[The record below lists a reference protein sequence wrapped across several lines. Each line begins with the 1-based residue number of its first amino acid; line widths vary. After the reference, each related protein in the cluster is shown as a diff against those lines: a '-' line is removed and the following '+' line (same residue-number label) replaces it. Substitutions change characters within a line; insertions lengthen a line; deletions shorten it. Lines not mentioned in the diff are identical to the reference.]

1 MKKLF
6 TLLALGILCS
16 FYAQAQTEFP
26 PVLVSEGVFL
36 GETIPLRDMPVT
48 ENWEGDPQ
56 DAFEIPQSVRI
67 NGRQKTNALPIGPD
81 PLAQTEPPYRD
92 PANLIVDWEG
102 ADIGESGGFIPP
114 DPSGAAGP
122 NHYVHAVNVRV
133 KIFDKTGTLLLGP
146 VSLAAFLGSGNND
159 GDPIVMYDQLADRFF
174 VSQFR
179 VSDNALIIG
188 VSTTPDPTGTYYVYE
203 YPLSTFP
210 DYPHYT
216 VWPDGYYLTANKG
229 GLNTYV
235 FERDEMLIGG
245 PSPSF
250 RGFNLPGVVGAPA
263 HVFSPEPANLL
274 GTDFIPGAPGYIVY
288 LQDDAWGG
296 VSEDHVKVWEITI
309 DWDGVSTISQPQE
322 IPLDP
327 FDSQFQAFGT
337 GDIFQPGTGQ
347 RIDSQ
352 QKIISYMANYRSFP
366 THNSFVFTFNVDID
380 GNDTSGVRWVEL
392 RNTGTDPW
400 TVFQQGTWTIADG
413 ESRFCSSS
421 SIDEE
426 GNIGLAYNLGSSSTP
441 AAIRFTGRMEGDPL
455 GTMTFPETT
464 IIDGPGIQTFSNRFG
479 DYAQMTMDINNRTF
493 WHTAQY
499 FQATN
504 SWATRIGAFQFITD
518 KTDDVGVYNFVTPGF
533 AGPYTASEAVEVSLF
548 NYGTDPQSNF
558 DIELLVDGSVVA
570 TETFTGTIAANSS
583 DTFTFSATID
593 LSTSGQV
600 YTVEA
605 RTALSGDEYP
615 DNDEYKR
622 DFSFGEILATEG
634 NVFAERNLLVYPVE
648 DKNYE
653 IMYST
658 PDNFGDVTYKVYSIT
673 GQAISNGKMLAQ
685 SNGYKAVV
693 DMNVAARGVYIFEV
707 SNGANKVSKK
717 LLVK

>member
-16 FYAQAQTEFP
+16 FYSQAQTQFP
-26 PVLVSEGVFL
+26 PVSVGEGTFL
-36 GETIPLRDMPVT
+36 GESIPLRDMPT
-48 ENWEGDPQ
+48 AENWDGDPEE
-56 DAFEIPQSVRI
+56 AFVVPLTVRLQ
-67 NGRQKTNALPIGPD
+67 GRQKTNSLPIGPD
-81 PLAQTEPPYRD
+81 PLVQTEPAYRN
-92 PANLIVDWEG
+92 PANLIIDWEG
-102 ADIGESGGFIPP
+102 ADLPESGGFIPP
-114 DPSGAAGP
+114 DPTGAVGP

-133 KIFDKTGTLLLGP
+133 KIFDKVGNLLLGP
-146 VSLAAFLGSGNND
+146 VSLAAFFGSGNND

-179 VSDNALIIG
+179 VSDNALIMA
-188 VSTTPDPTGTYYVYE
+188 VSTTPDPTGSYFVYE
-203 YPLSTFP
+203 YPLSFFP

-229 GLNTYV
+229 GSTTYA

-245 PSPSF
+245 ASPGI
-250 RGFNLPGVVGAPA
+250 RGFSLAGAVSAPA

-274 GTDFIPGAPGYIVY
+274 GTDFIEGAPGYIVY

-296 VSEDHVKVWEITI
+296 VSVDHLKVWEISL
-309 DWDGVSTISQPQE
+309 DWDGASLISQPQE
-322 IPLDP
+322 IPLAP
-327 FDSQFQAFGT
+327 FDSQFQAFGV
-337 GDIFQPGTGQ
+337 GDIGQPGTGQ
-347 RIDSQ
+347 KIDSQ

-366 THNSFVFTFNVDID
+366 THNSFVITFNVDID
-380 GNDTSGVRWVEL
+380 GADTAGIRWVEL

-400 TVFQQGTWTIADG
+400 TLYQEGTWSIADG
-413 ESRFCSSS
+413 DSRFCSSS

-426 GNIGLAYNLGSSSTP
+426 GNIGLAYNVGSTSTP
-441 AAIRFTGRMEGDPL
+441 AAIRYTGRMEGDPL

-464 IIDGPGIQTFSNRFG
+464 IINGPGVQTFSNRFG

-499 FQATN
+499 FQTTN
-504 SWATRIGAFQFITD
+504 SWATRIGAFQLITD

-533 AGPYTASEAVEVSLF
+533 AGPYTATEAVEVSIY

-570 TETFTGTIAANSS
+570 TETYTGTLAANSS
-583 DTFTFSATID
+583 DTYAFTATID

-605 RTALSGDEYP
+605 RTNLAGDEYS

-622 DFSFGEILATEG
+622 DFSFGEILGIEG
-634 NVFAERNLLVYPVE
+634 NELSENNLLVYPL
-648 DKNYE
+648 DDGQYE
-653 IMYST
+653 IMYTT
-658 PDNFGDVTYKVYSIT
+658 PDNFGDVTYKVYSIV
-673 GQAISNGKMLAQ
+673 GQTISSGKMLAQ
-685 SNGYKAVV
+685 SNGYKAAV
-693 DMNVAARGVYIFEV
+693 DMNVASKGVYIFEI
-707 SNGANKVSKK
+707 SNGNNKISKK
-717 LLVK
+717 LLVR